1 MLVMKYRS
9 TSRIIAFGIFLSA
22 VEVQSQ
28 LSAHEFIVKPAQ
40 LQVENGIKLPF
51 RFKAKLVFS
60 VN

>member
-1 MLVMKYRS
+1 MKYRRTSS
-9 TSRIIAFGIFLSA
+9 TIAFGILLSA

-40 LQVENGIKLPF
+40 LQVESSIKLPF
-51 RFKAKLVFS
+51 RFKATLVFS